1 MKSLWNDNDA
11 KKYGKSLLAKR
22 VYTSRL
28 LGANPDLVLHGG
40 GNTSVKIKKKDFF
53 GISKEYLYVKGS
65 GCDLAAINEDDFSAC
80 DMQDLLSMSVMDDL
94 SDTNMVNQSRASMLD
109 PNSLTPSIEAIVH
122 AVIPSK
128 YVDHTHA
135 DSILSLT
142 NCPNG
147 RKNISDLFGDS
158 VIVVPYVMPGFDL
171 AKEVRK
177 KIQKAQLNKV
187 EGMILM
193 NHGIFTFDD
202 DPRSSYEKMIRLV
215 SRAERYIK
223 KKISKKKLPSLKSQG
238 ISPNDLSR
246 LRKVVSEWRGQPVL
260 ASFDNDIKSTY
271 FACLKNI
278 KSISTRGPLTP
289 DHVIRTKRTPAIIGS
304 NIIDSIDKYVDDYTK
319 YFNRHASNDLT
330 MLDPAPRWAI
340 WPNKGIVYFGKN
352 DKEISIIRDIVRH
365 TIKTI
370 QQTELAFGSWKAL
383 SASKLFDIEYWELE
397 QAKLKSKDS
406 HGLPHEGKVAIVTG
420 SAAGIGF
427 ACAESLI
434 KDGAT
439 VIGLDLNPDIISQ
452 MNKINGNGVVVN
464 LTNEVKVKTVIDDI
478 VRSFGG
484 IDILVSNAGI
494 FTAGAFIDK
503 MDQVNWEKSMAVNLT
518 SHQMLLKHTI
528 PFLKE
533 GLNSSIVIVGSRNV
547 MAPGA
552 GASSYSCAKAG
563 LTQLCR
569 VAALELAP
577 YGVRCNIIHPD
588 AVFDTKLWTPEALS
602 RSAERYGLTIDEYK
616 TRNLM
621 KTEIKSADVGNMVSV
636 MSGNVF
642 GKTTGSQIS
651 LDGGNDRVI

>member
-65 GCDLAAINEDDFSAC
+65 GCDLATINEDDFSAC
-80 DMQDLLSMSVMDDL
+80 DMQDLLSLSLMDDL

-177 KIQKAQLNKV
+177 KIQKAQLSKV
-187 EGMILM
+187 KGMILM

-427 ACAESLI
+427 ACAESLS

-533 GLNSSIVIVGSRNV
+533 GLSSSIVIIGSRNV
-547 MAPGA
+547 VAPGA

-577 YGVRCNIIHPD
+577 HGVRCNIIHPD
-588 AVFDTKLWTPEALS
+588 AVFDTKLWTAEALS

>member
-65 GCDLAAINEDDFSAC
+65 GCDLATINEDDFSAC
-80 DMQDLLSMSVMDDL
+80 DMQDLLSLSLMDDL

-177 KIQKAQLNKV
+177 KIQKAQLSKV

-427 ACAESLI
+427 ACAESLS

-533 GLNSSIVIVGSRNV
+533 GLSSSIVIIGSRNV
-547 MAPGA
+547 VAPGA

-577 YGVRCNIIHPD
+577 HGVRCNIIHPD

>member
-65 GCDLAAINEDDFSAC
+65 GCDLATINEDDFSAC
-80 DMQDLLSMSVMDDL
+80 DMQDLLSLSLMDDL

-427 ACAESLI
+427 ACAESLS

-533 GLNSSIVIVGSRNV
+533 GLSSSIVIIGSRNV
-547 MAPGA
+547 VAPGA

-577 YGVRCNIIHPD
+577 HGVRCNIIHPD
-588 AVFDTKLWTPEALS
+588 AVFDTKLWTAEALS

>member
-65 GCDLAAINEDDFSAC
+65 GCDLATINEDDFSAC
-80 DMQDLLSMSVMDDL
+80 DMQDLLSLSLMDDL

-260 ASFDNDIKSTY
+260 ASFDNDIKSTN

-427 ACAESLI
+427 ACAESLS

-577 YGVRCNIIHPD
+577 HGVRCNIIHPD

-636 MSGNVF
+636 MSGNIF

>member
-1 MKSLWNDNDA
+1 MKSLWNDKDA

-28 LGANPDLVLHGG
+28 LGANPNLVLHGG
-40 GNTSVKIKKKDFF
+40 GNTSVKIKKKDFY

-65 GCDLAAINEDDFSAC
+65 GCDLATINEADFSAC
-80 DMQDLLSMSVMDDL
+80 DIQDLLSLSAMEDL
-94 SDTNMVNQSRASMLD
+94 SDTNMVSQSRASMLD

-171 AKEVRK
+171 AKEVK
-177 KIQKAQLNKV
+177 KQIQKSKLNKV

-202 DPRSSYEKMIRLV
+202 DARSSYEKMIRLV
-215 SRAERYIK
+215 SRAERFIK
-223 KKISKKKLPSLKSQG
+223 KKIAKKKLPVSKLQG
-238 ISPNDLSR
+238 ISPNDLSQ
-246 LRKVVSEWRGQPVL
+246 LRKVVSEWRGHPVL
-260 ASFDNDIKSTY
+260 ASLDNDIKSTE

-304 NIIDSIDKYVDDYTK
+304 NIVDSIDKYVDDYTK
-319 YFNRHASNDLT
+319 YFNRHASSNLT

-340 WPNKGIVYFGKN
+340 LPNKGVVYFGKN

-370 QQTELAFGSWKAL
+370 KQTVLAFGSWKAL

-397 QAKLKSKDS
+397 QAKLKSKDT

-427 ACAESLI
+427 ACAESLSN
-434 KDGAT
+434 DGAT

-452 MNKINGNGVVVN
+452 MNKIKGNGVIVN
-464 LTNEVKVKTVIDDI
+464 LTNEAKIKSVIDDI
-478 VRSFGG
+478 VRSYGG

-494 FTAGAFIDK
+494 FTAGAYIDK
-503 MDQVNWEKSMAVNLT
+503 MDQSNWEKSMAVNLT
-518 SHQMLLKHTI
+518 SHQMLLKHSI

-533 GLNSSIVIVGSRNV
+533 GLNSSIVLVGSRNV

-577 YGVRCNIIHPD
+577 HGVRCNIIHPD

>member
-1 MKSLWNDNDA
+1 MKSLWNDKDA

-28 LGANPDLVLHGG
+28 LGANPNLVLHGG
-40 GNTSVKIKKKDFF
+40 GNTSVKIKKKDFY

-65 GCDLAAINEDDFSAC
+65 GCDLATINEADFSAC
-80 DMQDLLSMSVMDDL
+80 DIQDLLSLSSMEDL
-94 SDTNMVNQSRASMLD
+94 SDTNMVSQSRASMLD

-171 AKEVRK
+171 AKEVK
-177 KIQKAQLNKV
+177 KQIQKSKLNKV

-202 DPRSSYEKMIRLV
+202 DARSSYEKMIRLV
-215 SRAERYIK
+215 SRAERFIK
-223 KKISKKKLPSLKSQG
+223 KKIAKKKLPVSKLQG
-238 ISPNDLSR
+238 ISPNDLSQ
-246 LRKVVSEWRGQPVL
+246 LRKVVSEWRGHPVL
-260 ASFDNDIKSTY
+260 ASLDNDIKSTE

-304 NIIDSIDKYVDDYTK
+304 NIVDSIDKYVDDYTK
-319 YFNRHASNDLT
+319 YFNRHASSNLT

-420 SAAGIGF
+420 SAAGIGLSLALCCDLMIMSDDAF
-427 ACAESLI
+427 LLAPFTSISLAPDGGMNWFLVHQLGYRKAFQICIESERISAEYCVDNGLANKCVRAENLFSETLI
-434 KDGAT
+434 WAKNIAKRAPLSVTAT
-439 VIGLDLNPDIISQ
+439 KKVMRYAASHSWSETYDMEVPVQQKLIDSNDF
-452 MNKINGNGVVVN
+452 KEGV
-464 LTNEVKVKTVIDDI
+464 
-478 VRSFGG
+478 R
-484 IDILVSNAGI
+484 
-494 FTAGAFIDK
+494 AFI
-503 MDQVNWEKSMAVNLT
+503 EKR
-518 SHQMLLKHTI
+518 
-528 PFLKE
+528 E
-533 GLNSSIVIVGSRNV
+533 
-547 MAPGA
+547 PGFN
-552 GASSYSCAKAG
+552 G
-563 LTQLCR
+563 
-569 VAALELAP
+569 
-577 YGVRCNIIHPD
+577 D
-588 AVFDTKLWTPEALS
+588 
-602 RSAERYGLTIDEYK
+602 
-616 TRNLM
+616 
-621 KTEIKSADVGNMVSV
+621 
-636 MSGNVF
+636 
-642 GKTTGSQIS
+642 
-651 LDGGNDRVI
+651 

>member
-304 NIIDSIDKYVDDYTK
+304 NIIDSIDKFVDDYTK

-352 DKEISIIRDIVRH
+352 DEEISIIRDIVRH

-518 SHQMLLKHTI
+518 SHQMLLKHAI

>member
-65 GCDLAAINEDDFSAC
+65 GCDLATINEDDFSAC
-80 DMQDLLSMSVMDDL
+80 VMQDLLSLSLMDEL
-94 SDTNMVNQSRASMLD
+94 RDTNMVNQSRASMLD

-260 ASFDNDIKSTY
+260 ASFDNDIKSTN

-427 ACAESLI
+427 ACAESLS

-577 YGVRCNIIHPD
+577 HGVRCNIIHPD

>member
-65 GCDLAAINEDDFSAC
+65 GCDLATINEDDFSAC
-80 DMQDLLSMSVMDDL
+80 DMQDLLSLSLMDDL

-427 ACAESLI
+427 ACAESLS

-533 GLNSSIVIVGSRNV
+533 GLSSSIVIIGSRNV
-547 MAPGA
+547 VAPGA

-577 YGVRCNIIHPD
+577 HGVRCNIIHPD

>member
-65 GCDLAAINEDDFSAC
+65 GCDLATINEDDFSAC
-80 DMQDLLSMSVMDDL
+80 DMQDLLSLSLMDDL

-177 KIQKAQLNKV
+177 KIQKAQLSKV
-187 EGMILM
+187 KGMILM

-427 ACAESLI
+427 ACAESLS

-533 GLNSSIVIVGSRNV
+533 GLSSSIVIIGSRNV
-547 MAPGA
+547 VAPGA

-577 YGVRCNIIHPD
+577 HGVRCNIIHPD